1 MDVISADLNSLS
13 PVHLNSTQ
21 DASSSLPTSPET
33 GSDHSQFL
41 STSFSPLTYAQKLV
55 QETPS
60 TPNLDKFDQ
69 IHGRLQ
75 TKIDDL
81 QQKTKTLITSS
92 QSQLLDQIV
101 GVRTIDSSLSAIE
114 EQIRE
119 IKAYMHALR
128 SKIRVPHTQAVA
140 YARQAANLQA
150 AMRFARLTARFMQL
164 ARKLRMQVP
173 DIVEEAEDNNGRCD
187 WAAAALTLADI
198 DRTVA
203 SNGGLTGI
211 FVVDNEIKSSVEP
224 RRRGA
229 LLAAESMVSNGM
241 QKNNASDVGSG
252 LIVLANLGALGN
264 VVAKKVRQ
272 EASNWA
278 TYVSSASLNDTWV
291 DIASLVDELLARGL
305 QIRTLEKALARRRDV
320 VTRFDVS
327 VDNSA
332 GFLDSVVAQLGDRA
346 LAFWWRAAVA
356 VLSARIL
363 AAPTRATVTTGFP
376 RLVRAFFPKLEPL
389 VLAHLGGVTTVREL
403 PSKGVTQD
411 LHEEEEEE
419 PGVLILW
426 DGLLAPLATEYCA
439 RAATRMNGS
448 VKRCFGQQ
456 ILSAPVKKNVIA
468 AVRRISAETQLASAD
483 SRLSAAVLRCASDSV
498 NEFMQEINTRITHV
512 SATVLPPV
520 LNNDPNELLSVYAGL
535 VNAVQTLCTGLRES
549 DVCIQQLPDPYTL
562 VEPLFAAAQIGIS
575 EAVDQDDLQTVE
587 SAMQWIQ
594 SQVIAPIELDL
605 CRRTQMFVKISIQ
618 KYVRTTLLIYPMT
631 EEAKLHVVANVAR
644 FEFACSQL
652 VSLTDTGN
660 AYASLRLLRPLLFMD
675 SKQLCK
681 NIENGDM
688 LKCLPKVD
696 LLGFVIY
703 RIVSE
708 VELAD
713 KEMLL
718 PHAVLGWTQVQL
730 KEYMLDQVQQEPPL
744 LDNVLDAQRWSL
756 DQLAQ
761 KLQEISPEH
770 YDLASCG
777 LKHLAK

>member
-1 MDVISADLNSLS
+1 
-13 PVHLNSTQ
+13 
-21 DASSSLPTSPET
+21 
-33 GSDHSQFL
+33 
-41 STSFSPLTYAQKLV
+41 
-55 QETPS
+55 
-60 TPNLDKFDQ
+60 
-69 IHGRLQ
+69 
-75 TKIDDL
+75 
-81 QQKTKTLITSS
+81 
-92 QSQLLDQIV
+92 
-101 GVRTIDSSLSAIE
+101 
-114 EQIRE
+114 
-119 IKAYMHALR
+119 
-128 SKIRVPHTQAVA
+128 
-140 YARQAANLQA
+140 
-150 AMRFARLTARFMQL
+150 MRFARLTARFMQL

-211 FVVDNEIKSSVEP
+211 FVVDNEVKSSVEP
-224 RRRGA
+224 RRRRA
-229 LLAAESMVSNGM
+229 LLAAESMVSSGM
-241 QKNNASDVGSG
+241 QKNNTSDVGSG

-520 LNNDPNELLSVYAGL
+520 FNNDPNELLSVYAGL

-575 EAVDQDDLQTVE
+575 KAIDQDDLQTVE

-594 SQVIAPIELDL
+594 SQAIAPIELDL
-605 CRRTQMFVKISIQ
+605 YRRTQMFVKLSIQ
-618 KYVRTTLLIYPMT
+618 KYVRATLLIYPMT

-688 LKCLPKVD
+688 LNCLPKVD
-696 LLGFVIY
+696 LLSFVIY

-718 PHAVLGWTQVQL
+718 PHTVLGWTQIQL
-730 KEYMLDQVQQEPPL
+730 KEYMLDQVQQEPLL

-770 YDLASCG
+770 YDLASCV

>member
-1 MDVISADLNSLS
+1 
-13 PVHLNSTQ
+13 
-21 DASSSLPTSPET
+21 
-33 GSDHSQFL
+33 
-41 STSFSPLTYAQKLV
+41 
-55 QETPS
+55 
-60 TPNLDKFDQ
+60 
-69 IHGRLQ
+69 
-75 TKIDDL
+75 
-81 QQKTKTLITSS
+81 
-92 QSQLLDQIV
+92 
-101 GVRTIDSSLSAIE
+101 
-114 EQIRE
+114 
-119 IKAYMHALR
+119 
-128 SKIRVPHTQAVA
+128 
-140 YARQAANLQA
+140 
-150 AMRFARLTARFMQL
+150 MRFARLTARFMQL

>member
-1 MDVISADLNSLS
+1 
-13 PVHLNSTQ
+13 
-21 DASSSLPTSPET
+21 
-33 GSDHSQFL
+33 
-41 STSFSPLTYAQKLV
+41 
-55 QETPS
+55 
-60 TPNLDKFDQ
+60 
-69 IHGRLQ
+69 
-75 TKIDDL
+75 
-81 QQKTKTLITSS
+81 
-92 QSQLLDQIV
+92 
-101 GVRTIDSSLSAIE
+101 
-114 EQIRE
+114 
-119 IKAYMHALR
+119 
-128 SKIRVPHTQAVA
+128 
-140 YARQAANLQA
+140 
-150 AMRFARLTARFMQL
+150 MRFARLTARFMQL
-164 ARKLRMQVP
+164 ARKLRTQVP
-173 DIVEEAEDNNGRCD
+173 DMVEEAQDSSGRCD

-198 DRTVA
+198 ERTVA
-203 SNGGLTGI
+203 SNGGLAGI

-224 RRRGA
+224 RRRRA

-241 QKNNASDVGSG
+241 QKNSTSDVGSG

-272 EASNWA
+272 EASSWA
-278 TYVSSASLNDTWV
+278 TYVSSASLSDTWV
-291 DIASLVDELLARGL
+291 DIASLVDQLLARGL

-403 PSKGVTQD
+403 PSNGATQE
-411 LHEEEEEE
+411 LHEEEEAEAEE

-456 ILSAPVKKNVIA
+456 ILAAPVKKNVIA

-498 NEFMQEINTRITHV
+498 DEFMQEINARVARV

-520 LNNDPNELLSVYAGL
+520 FNDGPNELLSVYAGL

-549 DVCIQQLPDPYTL
+549 DVCIQQLPDPYAL

-575 EAVDQDDLQTVE
+575 EAIDQDDLQTVE

-605 CRRTQMFVKISIQ
+605 YRRTQMFVKISMQ

-652 VSLTDTGN
+652 VSLADTGD

-688 LKCLPKVD
+688 LKCLPKAD
-696 LLGFVIY
+696 LLSFVIY

-708 VELAD
+708 VVELAD

-718 PHAVLGWTQVQL
+718 PHTVLGWTQVQL
-730 KEYMLDQVQQEPPL
+730 REYMLDQVQQEPLL

-770 YDLASCG
+770 YDLASCV